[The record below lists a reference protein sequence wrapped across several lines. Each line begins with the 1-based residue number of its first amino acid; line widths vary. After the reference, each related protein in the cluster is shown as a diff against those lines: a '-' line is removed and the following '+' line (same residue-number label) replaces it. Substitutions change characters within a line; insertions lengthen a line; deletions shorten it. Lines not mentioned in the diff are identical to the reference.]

1 MWEKMLLKP
10 KLILVTKE
18 HNVYLCKM
26 VATIQFVT
34 CKCHTIPRVQ
44 VRVGMVGTHRLGLG
58 DGMWYDDLITQ

>member
-1 MWEKMLLKP
+1 MLLKP

-58 DGMWYDDLITQ
+58 DGM